1 MKPFVTR
8 SLASMFVAMFALL
21 IVASAM
27 GASKP
32 YSGPRTFD
40 TVNAQVSAGSVIA
53 KRENGS
59 IRVTLKGVNPTVAVS
74 TIESGN

>member
-21 IVASAM
+21 IVAAAM

-53 KRENGS
+53 KRENG
-59 IRVTLKGVNPTVAVS
+59 
-74 TIESGN
+74 